1 MNASWSDRDVEETC
15 EALSELLGIGVPLL
29 SALATVAQGRS
40 PRLREALMR
49 VSADLQA
56 GRSLASALARAGM
69 PETVVALIR
78 VGEESGELPGALRV
92 AADYARD
99 RVRLRQRL
107 RQLLVY
113 PFVVLLTLTATLTF
127 LLFGVLPRF
136 AELYAAMAV
145 SLPLATRTVLWLGKG
160 LAQGMMLAAAGA
172 ALMGCAAFILRRAAP
187 ARLETLRVRLAR
199 LLWRAPVLAR
209 LARDERARFVAFHV
223 GRLLDSGVPLRR
235 ALEVCASS
243 APSEIWRKEVNRLAE
258 AVTAGA
264 SFVDALK
271 GGDYPPLLLQAA
283 WHGEATGRLGRCL
296 LRAAEALDA
305 ERKRRIQRA
314 VHLLEPLLVLGTG
327 ALLLLVVLTLFL
339 PLFNLM
345 DQL

>member
-1 MNASWSDRDVEETC
+1 MKASWSDRDVEETC
-15 EALSELLGIGVPLL
+15 ENLSELLDIGVPLL

-40 PRLREALMR
+40 PRLREALTR

-69 PETVVALIR
+69 PETAVALVR
-78 VGEESGELPGALRV
+78 VGEESGDLPGALRM

-113 PFVVLLTLTATLTF
+113 PLVVLFTLTATLVF
-127 LLFGVLPRF
+127 LLLGVLPRF
-136 AELYAAMAV
+136 AGLYAAMAV
-145 SLPLATRTVLWLGKG
+145 PLPLATRMVLWLGQG
-160 LAQGMMLAAAGA
+160 LAQGLLLAAASA
-172 ALMGCAAFILRRAAP
+172 ALLGSAVLILRHVAP
-187 ARLETLRVRLAR
+187 ARLETLRVRLAC

-209 LARDERARFVAFHV
+209 LARDQRAHFVAFHV
-223 GRLLDSGVPLRR
+223 GRLLASGVPLRR

-243 APSEIWRKEVNRLAE
+243 APSAIWQKEVIRLAE

-283 WHGEATGRLGRCL
+283 WHGEATGRLGSCL

-314 VHLLEPLLVLGTG
+314 VQLLEPLLVLGTG
-327 ALLLLVVLTLFL
+327 SLLLLVVLTLFL

-345 DQL
+345 NQL